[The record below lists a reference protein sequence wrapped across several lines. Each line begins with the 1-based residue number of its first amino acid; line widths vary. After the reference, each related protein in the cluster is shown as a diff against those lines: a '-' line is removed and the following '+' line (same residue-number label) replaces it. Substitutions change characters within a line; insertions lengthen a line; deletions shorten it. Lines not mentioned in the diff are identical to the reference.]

1 MSKTEK
7 YAIGVDLGGTNV
19 KIGIV
24 SREGK
29 IIKRISLETK
39 AAGGPNSVIS
49 QIQKGIKEVLSK
61 NKLKIHGIGIG
72 SPGIISTKK
81 GIVEDPPNLPGWGKV
96 SLGKIIEKEFKI
108 KTYVENDANAAA
120 IGELIFGAGKKF
132 DAFVMVTLGT
142 GVGGGIIIDKKLFRG
157 QFGAAGEIG
166 HMSISYNGLQCNCG
180 SFGCVETFVGNHYIV
195 KRVQNELAQHKDSQI
210 WQLIENDLT
219 KLTPLVI
226 DKALQNNDEYAGQ
239 VVEQTGMYL
248 GTGLA
253 SVANAF
259 NIGTFIIGGG
269 VAGFGK
275 PLFKAVEES
284 ISLRVMKPL
293 RKKVKIIP
301 AKLKNDAGIKGASA
315 LVFFKS

>member
-29 IIKRISLETK
+29 IIKKISLETK

>member
-29 IIKRISLETK
+29 IIKKNSLETK